1 MTKSGRKNNR
11 GARGSLEDEGVLNE
25 AKRPNMAENREKATP
40 DQPPEPSRAELK
52 AILADIQVKVT
63 FIQQENQT
71 LKDEIAQLKVAFQP
85 QKQELDKMRTT
96 LEKSAATKQALKQEL
111 EATKKR
117 SKRRN
122 RRVTTPE
129 RRVG

>member
-1 MTKSGRKNNR
+1 
-11 GARGSLEDEGVLNE
+11 
-25 AKRPNMAENREKATP
+25 MAENREKATP
-40 DQPPEPSRAELK
+40 DQPPPEPSRAELK

-63 FIQQENQT
+63 FIQQENQN
-71 LKDEIAQLKVAFQP
+71 LKDEIAQLKVAFQS
-85 QKQELDKMRTT
+85 QKQELDKMKTT

-122 RRVTTPE
+122 RRITTPE